1 MKSND
6 YKVFIA
12 CKFSETSV
20 RQYVFSGLYFYQV
33 MDVGNGVTIY
43 KTSRHATRKAKRSG
57 TNV

>member
-12 CKFSETSV
+12 CKVSEASV

-33 MDVGNGVTIY
+33 VDVGNGVTI
-43 KTSRHATRKAKRSG
+43 
-57 TNV
+57 

>member
-33 MDVGNGVTIY
+33 MDVGNGI
-43 KTSRHATRKAKRSG
+43 SI
-57 TNV
+57 

>member
-33 MDVGNGVTIY
+33 MDVGNGI
-43 KTSRHATRKAKRSG
+43 SRHATRKAKRSG
-57 TNV
+57 SNV